1 VTDTRAPLLRI
12 DGVSRA
18 FDGVPAVAD
27 VSLDVREGE
36 FFTLLGASGSGKTTL
51 LRIVAGL
58 ERADA
63 GRVLIGGADVTEAPP
78 YERPVNMMFQSYAL
92 FPHLSV
98 ADNVAFG
105 LRQEKLPKPE
115 IAARVEAVLDLV
127 RMAAFARRKPDQLS
141 GGQSQRVALARSLVK
156 QPRLLLLDEPLAAL
170 DAKLREETRLEL
182 TAIQKRVGITF
193 VMVTHD
199 QAEAMTVSTRLAVM
213 DEGRVVQTGRPRDIY
228 ESPRSRFVARF
239 VGAAN
244 LLEGHV
250 VGRDGENL
258 TVDCGG
264 LGVIKVPD
272 EGQLAAGR
280 SVAVVVR
287 PEKIALVSA
296 DAPLA
301 TAGGLNRLDVRV
313 LDVAYQGGVS
323 TYHVEARGSPQG
335 GQKGG
340 LRLRVEAA
348 NRDRRDTSALTPG
361 APAVAVW
368 PAAAGVAVVE

>member
-1 VTDTRAPLLRI
+1 
-12 DGVSRA
+12 
-18 FDGVPAVAD
+18 
-27 VSLDVREGE
+27 
-36 FFTLLGASGSGKTTL
+36 
-51 LRIVAGL
+51 
-58 ERADA
+58 
-63 GRVLIGGADVTEAPP
+63 
-78 YERPVNMMFQSYAL
+78 
-92 FPHLSV
+92 
-98 ADNVAFG
+98 
-105 LRQEKLPKPE
+105 
-115 IAARVEAVLDLV
+115 
-127 RMAAFARRKPDQLS
+127 
-141 GGQSQRVALARSLVK
+141 
-156 QPRLLLLDEPLAAL
+156 
-170 DAKLREETRLEL
+170 
-182 TAIQKRVGITF
+182 
-193 VMVTHD
+193 
-199 QAEAMTVSTRLAVM
+199 VSTRLAVM

-258 TVDCGG
+258 TVDCGAAG
-264 LGVIKVPD
+264 IVRVPD

-301 TAGGLNRLDVRV
+301 TAGGFNRLDVRV
-313 LDVAYQGGVS
+313 LDVAYQGGAS
-323 TYHVEARGSPQG
+323 TYHVEAQ
-335 GQKGG
+335 GG

-361 APAVAVW
+361 APVVAVW

>member
-301 TAGGLNRLDVRV
+301 TAGGFNRLDVRV
-313 LDVAYQGGVS
+313 LDVAYQGGAS
-323 TYHVEARGSPQG
+323 TYHVEAQ
-335 GQKGG
+335 GG